1 MLFKRYCA
9 LPPSKAQL
17 PLLSPPATWT
27 SATIKELK
35 STLRTEKDSVVT
47 VYRGDIMTV
56 HVPTV
61 PESKRVCWEFATD
74 GYDIGFG
81 VSFDWTPVT
90 SRNITVHIS
99 ESSDDEDE
107 EEEVEGEWGGSRGGY
122 SCRICH
128 KKIAFI

>member
-1 MLFKRYCA
+1 M
-9 LPPSKAQL
+9 
-17 PLLSPPATWT
+17 
-27 SATIKELK
+27 
-35 STLRTEKDSVVT
+35 VT

-81 VSFDWTPVT
+81 VYFDFTPVT
-90 SRNITVHIS
+90 TRNITVHIS

-107 EEEVEGEWGGSRGGY
+107 EEEVEGTFCGGEV
-122 SCRICH
+122 INM
-128 KKIAFI
+128 KIFMLNFLK